1 MPQVDLDGNERA
13 GIHLPEIAVPLAT
26 YTGWNLRDPSIGAPD
41 QRVSFEGSYLPFPRT
56 VAEREKT
63 GDPRMS
69 IAERYPSRQDYLRRY
84 ENAIDALVKERWL
97 LKEDREPLLARGG
110 KEWDEATK

>member
-1 MPQVDLDGNERA
+1 
-13 GIHLPEIAVPLAT
+13 
-26 YTGWNLRDPSIGAPD
+26 
-41 QRVSFEGSYLPFPRT
+41 
-56 VAEREKT
+56 
-63 GDPRMS
+63 MS